1 MPDKPDRSQK
11 TEKPTPKRLRE
22 AREKGQIARSTDLAV
37 WVAMLATTVLV
48 QTTITRGHR
57 AFMKTAAG
65 MGPAAADP
73 DVGRSAAFFRQ
84 AIFDAMGVA
93 APMLVGL
100 MVVGVVVQV
109 SQVGIK
115 PSHKRLKPEM
125 SRLNVLKGLKRL
137 FSMQAWW
144 EVGKGLVKIG
154 VLVGVAWPTVMAAA
168 NQLSGGG
175 PLGYLVGTTAKH
187 GLTMLRNVA
196 AAGLVI
202 GAADYVWQRR
212 RVMRELS
219 MTKQEVKEEMKMH
232 EGNPQVRQALRSRQM
247 AVSRNRMIQLVS
259 NADVVVVNPTHYAV
273 ALKYEALKGAPE
285 VLAKGAGVIA
295 ARIREEAEA
304 HGVPIVHEPVLTRA
318 LFKAC
323 DLGDVIPIELYEAV
337 AHLLAFVFALRAKG
351 TATGYHEMDGRLA
364 GV

>member
-1 MPDKPDRSQK
+1 MSEKPDRSQK

-22 AREKGQIARSTDLAV
+22 AREKGQIARSPDLAV
-37 WVAMLATTVLV
+37 WAGMLVTTALI
-48 QTTITRGHR
+48 QTTITRGHQ
-57 AFMKTAAG
+57 AFLKMAAG
-65 MGPAAADP
+65 MGPAASDP
-73 DVGRSAAFFRQ
+73 DVGRAADFFMR
-84 AIFDAMGVA
+84 AMREGVA
-93 APMLVGL
+93 VATPMLVGL

-115 PSHKRLKPEM
+115 PSTKRLKPEM

-137 FSMQAWW
+137 FSVQAWW
-144 EVGKGLVKIG
+144 EVGKGLAKIG
-154 VLVGVAWPTVMAAA
+154 ILVGVAWPTVMAAA
-168 NQLSGGG
+168 NQLSSGG
-175 PLGYLVGTTAKH
+175 PLGHLAGTTARH

-196 AAGLVI
+196 AAGLVV
-202 GAADYVWQRR
+202 GGVDYIWQRR
-212 RVMRELS
+212 RITRELS

-232 EGNPQVRQALRSRQM
+232 EGNPQVRQAIRSRQM
-247 AVSRNRMIQLVS
+247 AIGRNRMIQLVS
-259 NADVVVVNPTHYAV
+259 DADVVVVNPTHYAV
-273 ALKYEALKGAPE
+273 ALRYEANKGAPE

-295 ARIREEAEA
+295 ARIRSEAEA

-351 TATGYHEMDGRLA
+351 KATGYHEMEGRLA